1 MKRIFTFCLALIAL
15 ISCQEIVP
23 ENNPAGTITV
33 TPAVVEFGIEGGKE
47 YLTLTLNSTVK
58 QWEVVQNADS
68 DWCKLSAKSG
78 KSSTTVTL
86 TVPEYLGDPRTAV
99 LQFTSPGCETATVTV
114 TQNGIGAEPIPAGTA
129 PGINYNEDGSV
140 TFVFRDKDAQGKSY
154 DFAYLIGDFSD
165 WKVLPEYIMKRDEEA
180 GCWWYTMTGINPTK
194 EYMFQYYLG
203 YMGGEGRAY
212 ADPYSEIVYEPYDRY
227 ITSSTY
233 PGLPDYP
240 TATKGAVSAFKVQK
254 TDYAWTVADYQIEDQ
269 NDLVIYELHF
279 RDFTATGDIKGAM
292 QQLDYIEALGVNAVE
307 LMPIH
312 EFNGSDSWGYNPIA
326 FFALEKS
333 YGTREMYKQ
342 FIDECHKRGMAVIV
356 DVVYNHAHE
365 DHPMAGLYFDWKIY
379 KPTSNNPWFNVDAPH
394 PHSVFHD
401 INHENAQ
408 MREYVKQSLSYLI
421 NEYKVDGFRFDLTK
435 GFTQKYSGGDDGA
448 ASAYDATRVAIL
460 SDYTAHVKS
469 VDPNAV
475 VILEHFADSENSAL
489 AKAGAKVWRKGNPQY
504 RNVMLGG
511 TDSFSSI
518 WTGNGDLFGAYV
530 GYMESHDEERICYG
544 AVAEDGAASVTWGI
558 IGTFTNNWTNDIVM
572 TADAPFFVAKNVTV
586 AANDM
591 FKIRGNKTWNDA
603 YNYGASSKGYKLPKN
618 AGYTLTLGASSQDMA
633 APAAGTYDIY
643 FSPEAGKIW
652 MMEPGKRPSASEVPA
667 VDNDAPLAR
676 AMRRAGSCAA
686 FSLLVPGPK
695 MVWQFGEIGY
705 DVSIEENGRTGRK
718 PVKTAEYMA
727 MPERK
732 ALYDTYAGLIRFRME
747 NPRFFDKD
755 ATFSW
760 TPTGS
765 TKIIK
770 CTADGK
776 SFYVIG
782 NFSKGSQTVTATL
795 PSSGTWTNWFDKT
808 ESFTGSSKS
817 MTLKG
822 GEFKLFVNWK

>member
-1 MKRIFTFCLALIAL
+1 MNKALIFS
-15 ISCQEIVP
+15 IEEFSTFDGPGIRTTFFCQGCPHHCEGCHNP
-23 ENNPAGTITV
+23 ETWP
-33 TPAVVEFGIEGGKE
+33 FEGG
-47 YLTLTLNSTVK
+47 T
-58 QWEVVQNADS
+58 EVPTEALVDMVTSNPLCRGVTFSGGEPFAQAEGYT
-68 DWCKLSAKSG
+68 KLAKLL
-78 KSSTTVTL
+78 K
-86 TVPEYLGDPRTAV
+86 
-99 LQFTSPGCETATVTV
+99 ETAIAKGDDISQAKIIVSAGR
-114 TQNGIGAEPIPAGTA
+114 GIGQKKNLKLVKALA
-129 PGINYNEDGSV
+129 
-140 TFVFRDKDAQGKSY
+140 DK
-154 DFAYLIGDFSD
+154 
-165 WKVLPEYIMKRDEEA
+165 
-180 GCWWYTMTGINPTK
+180 
-194 EYMFQYYLG
+194 LG
-203 YMGGEGRAY
+203 GQVGASRPLVDMGFC
-212 ADPYSEIVYEPYDRY
+212 PYSSQIGQTGYSVA
-227 ITSSTY
+227 
-233 PGLPDYP
+233 PDLLICCGIS
-240 TATKGAVSAFKVQK
+240 GAVQHLAGIGGAK
-254 TDYAWTVADYQIEDQ
+254 TVIAINTDPKAPIFAVADYQIEDQ

-544 AVAEDGAASVTWGI
+544 ATSENATEVSWGVV
-558 IGTFTNNWTNDIVM
+558 GTFNNWGNDVVM
-572 TADAPFFVAKNVTV
+572 TVDAPFFVAKNVTLT
-586 AANDM
+586 ATDM
-591 FKIRGNKTWNDA
+591 FKIRGNKEWNDA

-643 FSPEAGKIW
+643 FSPDAGKIW

-732 ALYDTYAGLIRFRME
+732 ALYDAYAGLIRFRME

>member
-1 MKRIFTFCLALIAL
+1 
-15 ISCQEIVP
+15 
-23 ENNPAGTITV
+23 
-33 TPAVVEFGIEGGKE
+33 
-47 YLTLTLNSTVK
+47 
-58 QWEVVQNADS
+58 
-68 DWCKLSAKSG
+68 
-78 KSSTTVTL
+78 
-86 TVPEYLGDPRTAV
+86 
-99 LQFTSPGCETATVTV
+99 
-114 TQNGIGAEPIPAGTA
+114 
-129 PGINYNEDGSV
+129 
-140 TFVFRDKDAQGKSY
+140 
-154 DFAYLIGDFSD
+154 
-165 WKVLPEYIMKRDEEA
+165 
-180 GCWWYTMTGINPTK
+180 
-194 EYMFQYYLG
+194 
-203 YMGGEGRAY
+203 
-212 ADPYSEIVYEPYDRY
+212 
-227 ITSSTY
+227 
-233 PGLPDYP
+233 
-240 TATKGAVSAFKVQK
+240 
-254 TDYAWTVADYQIEDQ
+254 
-269 NDLVIYELHF
+269 
-279 RDFTATGDIKGAM
+279 
-292 QQLDYIEALGVNAVE
+292 
-307 LMPIH
+307 MPIH

-544 AVAEDGAASVTWGI
+544 ATSENATEVSWGVV
-558 IGTFTNNWTNDIVM
+558 GTFNNWGNDVVM
-572 TADAPFFVAKNVTV
+572 TVDAPFFVAKNVTLT
-586 AANDM
+586 ATDM
-591 FKIRGNKTWNDA
+591 FKIRGNKEWNDA

-618 AGYTLTLGASSQDMA
+618 SGYTLTLGASSQDMA

-643 FSPEAGKIW
+643 FSPDAAKIW